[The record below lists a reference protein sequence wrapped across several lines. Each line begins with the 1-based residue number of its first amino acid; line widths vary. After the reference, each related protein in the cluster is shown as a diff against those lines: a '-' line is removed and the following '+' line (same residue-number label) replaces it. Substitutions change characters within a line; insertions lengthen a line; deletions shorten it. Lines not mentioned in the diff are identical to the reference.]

1 MGCAGLVGAYLWPM
15 GGAPTVKSC
24 YLLRLFGFAVGAWA
38 STGDNWAS
46 PLERKV
52 LPSAQVRCG
61 SRSRYMQLRDQ
72 SRLIPVHFLPG
83 PVLFSLISEQH
94 VE

>member
-24 YLLRLFGFAVGAWA
+24 YLLRLFGVAVGAWA

-46 PLERKV
+46 PLEINILVGFIIVKRK
-52 LPSAQVRCG
+52 CF
-61 SRSRYMQLRDQ
+61 SRPYSIREIEMQIILA
-72 SRLIPVHFLPG
+72 
-83 PVLFSLISEQH
+83 H
-94 VE
+94 V

>member
-46 PLERKV
+46 PLVGREPILQYR
-52 LPSAQVRCG
+52 
-61 SRSRYMQLRDQ
+61 
-72 SRLIPVHFLPG
+72 IPYDYVKDASFLW
-83 PVLFSLISEQH
+83 
-94 VE
+94 